1 MEDLL
6 DGVPNQLFGYHLKTK
21 TQIICHYM
29 LPAIFELCIYIILT
43 TADVALIVQHFR
55 DNHITWGIFTLI
67 FVLLPAVLCF
77 ITIITSPAQ
86 WPKYQ
91 QQQQEQELYEQETL
105 MRRKKN
111 RQSSMENNNMR
122 TTNMKCINCK
132 FFLKHLLNLI
142 IFPIS
147 SIYRLVV

>member
-1 MEDLL
+1 MDDLL

-86 WPKYQ
+86 WPKKY
-91 QQQQEQELYEQETL
+91 QQEQHQQENESL
-105 MRRKKN
+105 MRKKN
-111 RQSSMENNNMR
+111 RQSSMENINMK
-122 TTNMKCINCK
+122 TTSTKCINCK